1 MKLNLTYL
9 EFCSIVDGS
18 IISGSSEGVIQQ
30 ISYDSRKSISQSGAV
45 FFALEGNYRDGHNF
59 ISEAHENGIS
69 CFVVSKEQAQFFDGA
84 TYILV
89 ADTIRALQNLAKS
102 HRQKFSYPIIAI
114 AGSIG
119 KTTVKEWLY
128 HFLGSKYRVIRSPK
142 SYNSQIGVAISLL
155 NLHEECDFALIE
167 AGISK
172 PGEMQYLEQMIQP
185 DYGILTSLK
194 LSNKDNFESLDEM
207 IKEQIKLFKH
217 VKQTIIS
224 SNMQLSSSY
233 MSDINA
239 VKIVDSDYSKEML
252 HFPFSDKGSIQ
263 SGIIAMASAR
273 FFSCLALE
281 TIKSLPRLALR
292 LETFEG
298 IDNSLIINDTYNLDL
313 EALVYSL
320 EHQLALAEKK
330 KRIVIVGL
338 DKQHLHLEELVI
350 KKISAF
356 SPDEIHIV
364 HPEEFPEISVKDAVV
379 LIKGTRASEME
390 KFATKLKLKRHK
402 TILEINLSALRH
414 NISIFKSFLLPKT
427 KILAMVKAQS
437 YGAGLEKIG
446 LYLEHLG
453 VDKLGVAYSDE
464 GLELR
469 KAGVKIPILVM
480 NPEEDGFETC
490 IRYQLEPAIYSF
502 EQLNDLT
509 HELIASNIQ
518 DFPIHLK
525 IDTGM
530 NRLGFET
537 TDIQKLIEYIQAQPE
552 VKIESVYSHLADADN
567 RKDLQ
572 FTKNQI
578 SKFKLVC
585 QELQQHFQN
594 FYIHLLNSEGIVNYS
609 SSQFDMVRVG
619 IGMYGISKAPEISKK
634 LLPVLKWKSVVS
646 QIKVISK
653 GESVGYSCSFVADK
667 SYTIAIIPLGYADG
681 FKRSLSN
688 GNGGVF
694 IQGNYCPTVGRV
706 CMDMIMVDISNIYAE
721 VGEEVEIIG
730 ENQQI
735 GQLAEKLDTI
745 PYEIMTSISNRVHR
759 VYIEE

>member
-1 MKLNLTYL
+1 
-9 EFCSIVDGS
+9 
-18 IISGSSEGVIQQ
+18 
-30 ISYDSRKSISQSGAV
+30 
-45 FFALEGNYRDGHNF
+45 
-59 ISEAHENGIS
+59 
-69 CFVVSKEQAQFFDGA
+69 
-84 TYILV
+84 
-89 ADTIRALQNLAKS
+89 
-102 HRQKFSYPIIAI
+102 
-114 AGSIG
+114 
-119 KTTVKEWLY
+119 
-128 HFLGSKYRVIRSPK
+128 
-142 SYNSQIGVAISLL
+142 
-155 NLHEECDFALIE
+155 
-167 AGISK
+167 
-172 PGEMQYLEQMIQP
+172 
-185 DYGILTSLK
+185 
-194 LSNKDNFESLDEM
+194 
-207 IKEQIKLFKH
+207 
-217 VKQTIIS
+217 
-224 SNMQLSSSY
+224 
-233 MSDINA
+233 
-239 VKIVDSDYSKEML
+239 
-252 HFPFSDKGSIQ
+252 
-263 SGIIAMASAR
+263 
-273 FFSCLALE
+273 
-281 TIKSLPRLALR
+281 
-292 LETFEG
+292 
-298 IDNSLIINDTYNLDL
+298 
-313 EALVYSL
+313 
-320 EHQLALAEKK
+320 
-330 KRIVIVGL
+330 
-338 DKQHLHLEELVI
+338 
-350 KKISAF
+350 
-356 SPDEIHIV
+356 
-364 HPEEFPEISVKDAVV
+364 
-379 LIKGTRASEME
+379 
-390 KFATKLKLKRHK
+390 LKLKRHK

-537 TDIQKLIEYIQAQPE
+537 TDVQKLIEYIQAQPE
-552 VKIESVYSHLADADN
+552 IKIASVYSHLADADN

-578 SKFKLVC
+578 SKFKLFC

-594 FYIHLLNSEGIVNYS
+594 FYMHLLNSEGIVNYS

>member
-128 HFLGSKYRVIRSPK
+128 HFLSSKFRVIRSPK

-172 PGEMQYLEQMIQP
+172 PGEMDNLEQMIQP

-224 SNMQLSSSY
+224 SNMQLSSSD

-273 FFSCLALE
+273 FFSCLDLE

-350 KKISAF
+350 KEISAF
-356 SPDEIHIV
+356 SPDEIHFV
-364 HPEEFPEISVKDAVV
+364 HPEETPVISVKDAVV

-537 TDIQKLIEYIQAQPE
+537 TDVQKLIEYIQAQPE
-552 VKIESVYSHLADADN
+552 IKIASVYSHLADADN

>member
-69 CFVVSKEQAQFFDGA
+69 CFVVSKEQTQFFDGA

-224 SNMQLSSSY
+224 SNMQLSSSD

-239 VKIVDSDYSKEML
+239 VKIVDSDYSKEIL

-350 KKISAF
+350 KEISAF
-356 SPDEIHIV
+356 SPDEIHFV
-364 HPEEFPEISVKDAVV
+364 HPEETPVISVKDAVV

-390 KFATKLKLKRHK
+390 KFATKLRLKRHK
-402 TILEINLSALRH
+402 TILEINLNALRH

-427 KILAMVKAQS
+427 KLLAMVKAQS

-490 IRYQLEPAIYSF
+490 IRYQLDPAIYSF

-537 TDIQKLIEYIQAQPE
+537 TDVQKLIEYIQAQPE

>member
-69 CFVVSKEQAQFFDGA
+69 CFVVSKEQTQFFDRA

-128 HFLGSKYRVIRSPK
+128 HFLSSKFRVIRSPK

-172 PGEMQYLEQMIQP
+172 PGEMDNLAQMIQP

-194 LSNKDNFESLDEM
+194 LSHKDHFGSLDEM
-207 IKEQIKLFKH
+207 IQEQIKLFKH

-224 SNMQLSSSY
+224 STIQLSSSDI
-233 MSDINA
+233 SAINA
-239 VKIVDSDYSKEML
+239 SKIVDSDYSKEL
-252 HFPFSDKGSIQ
+252 LQFPFSDKGSIQ
-263 SGIIAMASAR
+263 SGIIAMATAR
-273 FFSCLALE
+273 FFSFLDLE

-338 DKQHLHLEELVI
+338 DKEHLHLEELII
-350 KKISAF
+350 KKINSF
-356 SPDEIHIV
+356 TPDEIHIL
-364 HPEEFPEISVKDAVV
+364 HPEETPVISVKDAVV

-390 KFATKLKLKRHK
+390 KFANKLKLKHHK
-402 TILEINLSALRH
+402 TILEINLNALRH

-427 KILAMVKAQS
+427 KLLAMVKAQS
-437 YGAGLEKIG
+437 YGAGLEKIALFLEKLG
-446 LYLEHLG
+446 L
-453 VDKLGVAYSDE
+453 DKLGVAYSDE

-490 IRYQLEPAIYSF
+490 IRYQLEPVIYSF

-525 IDTGM
+525 FDTGM

-537 TDIQKLIEYIQAQPE
+537 SDVQKLIEYIQAQPE
-552 VKIESVYSHLADADN
+552 VKIASVYSHLADADN

-653 GESVGYSCSFVADK
+653 GESIGYSCSFVADK

-688 GNGGVF
+688 GNGGVY
-694 IQGNYCPTVGRV
+694 IRGNYCPTTGRV
-706 CMDMIMVDISNIYAE
+706 CMDMIMVDVTGISAK

-730 ENQQI
+730 ENQT
-735 GQLAEKLDTI
+735 LEKLAIKLETI

>member
-128 HFLGSKYRVIRSPK
+128 HFLSSKFRVIRSPK

-172 PGEMQYLEQMIQP
+172 PGEMDNLEQMIQP

-194 LSNKDNFESLDEM
+194 LSHKDHFGSLDEM
-207 IKEQIKLFKH
+207 IQEQIKLLKH

-224 SNMQLSSSY
+224 STIQLSSS
-233 MSDINA
+233 DISA
-239 VKIVDSDYSKEML
+239 IHASKIVDSDFSDELL

-273 FFSCLALE
+273 FFSCLDLE

-364 HPEEFPEISVKDAVV
+364 HPEETPVISVKDAVV

-537 TDIQKLIEYIQAQPE
+537 TDVQKLIEYIQAQPE

-594 FYIHLLNSEGIVNYS
+594 FYMHLLNSEGIVNYS

>member
-490 IRYQLEPAIYSF
+490 IRYQLDPAIYSF

>member
-1 MKLNLTYL
+1 LKLNLAYL
-9 EFCSIVDGS
+9 DFCSIVDGS

-30 ISYDSRKSISQSGAV
+30 ISYDSRKSSSQSGAV

-59 ISEAHENGIS
+59 ISEAHENGIF
-69 CFVVSKEQAQFFDGA
+69 CFVVSKGQDHFYKGA

-89 ADTIRALQNLAKS
+89 DDTLRALQNLAKS
-102 HRQKFSYPIIAI
+102 HRQKFSYPVIAI

-128 HFLGSKYRVIRSPK
+128 HFLSSKYRVIRSPK

-155 NLHEECDFALIE
+155 NLHEDCDYALIE

-185 DYGILTSLK
+185 DFGVLTSFN
-194 LSNKDNFESLDEM
+194 LSHKDQFESLEVM
-207 IKEQIKLFKH
+207 IQEQIVLFK
-217 VKQTIIS
+217 KAKKTIVS
-224 SNMQLSSSY
+224 SSIELSSSD
-233 MSDINA
+233 MLDITA
-239 VKIVDSDYSKEML
+239 EKIVASDFPKEML

-263 SGIIAMASAR
+263 SGIIAMATAR
-273 FFSCLALE
+273 FFSCLDLE
-281 TIKSLPRLALR
+281 AIKSLPRLALR

-320 EHQLALAEKK
+320 EHQLALADKK

-338 DKQHLHLEELVI
+338 DKRHLDLEDLVI
-350 KKISAF
+350 KEIRVF

-379 LIKGTRASEME
+379 LIKGTRAAEME
-390 KFATKLKLKRHK
+390 KFANKLKLKHHK
-402 TILEINLSALRH
+402 TVLEIDLSALKH
-414 NISIFKSFLLPKT
+414 NISIFKGLLLPHT
-427 KILAMVKAQS
+427 KLLAMVKAQS
-437 YGAGLEKIG
+437 YGAGLEKIA

-464 GLELR
+464 GLDLR
-469 KAGVKIPILVM
+469 KAGLKIPILVM
-480 NPEEDGFETC
+480 NPEEEGFETC

-502 EQLNDLT
+502 EQLNDLV

-537 TDIQKLIEYIQAQPE
+537 TDVPKLIEYIQAQPE
-552 VKIESVYSHLADADN
+552 VKIASVYSHLADADN
-567 RKDLQ
+567 RIDLQ
-572 FTKNQI
+572 FTQNQI
-578 SKFKLVC
+578 NKFKLVC
-585 QELQQHFQN
+585 QDLQQHFPN
-594 FYIHLLNSEGIVNYS
+594 FCRHLLNSEGIINYS

-619 IGMYGISKAPEISKK
+619 IGMYGISGVTEISKK
-634 LLPVLKWKSVVS
+634 LLPVLKWKSVIS

-653 GESVGYSCSFVADK
+653 GESVGYSRCFIADK

-688 GNGGVF
+688 GKGGVF
-694 IQGNYCPTVGRV
+694 IRGNYCPTVGRV
-706 CMDMIMVDISNIYAE
+706 CMDMIMVDATNISAK

-730 ENQQI
+730 ENQKI
-735 GQLAEKLDTI
+735 EQLADKLDTI
-745 PYEIMTSISNRVHR
+745 PYEIMTSISSRVHR
-759 VYIEE
+759 VYFEK